1 MDLSKAEKTL
11 NKLEENSSKI
21 EKISAAVEDLGAL
34 QEKLETLPSDIKKP
48 LKKAIEDF
56 ENLKEELKSLPDDIK
71 KESSIIETS
80 LRSKIVELENSLLKK
95 IDQLG
100 EGISTLIK
108 NNIKDAKEDTAK
120 QFSALKDELNVAKTE
135 NANHLK
141 ALKDELNHSID
152 EKLRSTNRNTI
163 FLMVMG
169 IIILGLLSWYIF
181 SSTNLF

>member
-21 EKISAAVEDLGAL
+21 EKISAAVEDLVAL

-56 ENLKEELKSLPDDIK
+56 ENLKEELKSLPEDIQ

-95 IDQLG
+95 IDQVG

-108 NNIKDAKEDTAK
+108 NDIKDAKEDASK
-120 QFSALKDELNVAKTE
+120 QFLGLKDELNEFKTE
-135 NANHLK
+135 NANQLK

-152 EKLRSTNRNTI
+152 DKLKSTNRNTI
-163 FLMVMG
+163 FLVVMG
-169 IIILGLLSWYIF
+169 IIIIGLLSWDIF
-181 SSTNLF
+181 FSTN

>member
-1 MDLSKAEKTL
+1 MDLSKAENTL

-21 EKISAAVEDLGAL
+21 EKISSAVEDLLAL
-34 QEKLETLPSDIKKP
+34 QEKLETLPNDIKKP

-56 ENLKEELKSLPDDIK
+56 SNLKEELKSLPEEIQ

-95 IDQLG
+95 IDQVG

-108 NNIKDAKEDTAK
+108 NDIKDAKEDASK
-120 QFSALKDELNVAKTE
+120 QFSALKDEFNVVKTE

-152 EKLRSTNRNTI
+152 EKLKSTNRNTI

-169 IIILGLLSWYIF
+169 IIMIGLLSWYIF